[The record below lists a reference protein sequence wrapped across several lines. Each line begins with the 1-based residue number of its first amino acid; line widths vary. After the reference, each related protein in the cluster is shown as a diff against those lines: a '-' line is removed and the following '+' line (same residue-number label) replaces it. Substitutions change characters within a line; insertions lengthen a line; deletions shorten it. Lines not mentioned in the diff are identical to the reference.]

1 MAAGQVEEGDRSPG
15 GSLAKKKK
23 KRKGKKGESKGKRVH
38 AVFFVPS
45 NRFFKGNP
53 RIRSISCVI
62 S

>member
-1 MAAGQVEEGDRSPG
+1 M
-15 GSLAKKKK
+15 AKKKK